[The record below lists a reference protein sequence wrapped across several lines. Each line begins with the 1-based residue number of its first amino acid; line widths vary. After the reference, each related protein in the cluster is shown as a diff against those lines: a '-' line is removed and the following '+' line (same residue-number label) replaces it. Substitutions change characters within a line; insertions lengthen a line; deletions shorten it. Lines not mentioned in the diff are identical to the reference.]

1 MDKETNYSSQGEI
14 LEWENV
20 ELPPEY
26 KVIFHNDDFTT
37 MEFVVDLLVTVFKK
51 NVDDAVKIMSEI
63 HTQGKGVVGIYSYD
77 MAHTRTKVALHRARE
92 NKFPLRITVEEN

>member
-51 NVDDAVKIMSEI
+51 
-63 HTQGKGVVGIYSYD
+63 
-77 MAHTRTKVALHRARE
+77 
-92 NKFPLRITVEEN
+92 TVEILVFLY

>member
-51 NVDDAVKIMSEI
+51 TVDDTVKMMSEM
-63 HTQGKGVVGIYSYD
+63 HTEREGVVGIYSYD

>member
-14 LEWENV
+14 LEWESI

-63 HTQGKGVVGIYSYD
+63 HTQGKGIVGIYSYD
-77 MAHTRTKVALHRARE
+77 MALTRTKVALQRARE

>member
-14 LEWENV
+14 LEWESI

-63 HTQGKGVVGIYSYD
+63 HTQGKGIVGIYSYD
-77 MAHTRTKVALHRARE
+77 MAHTRTKVALQRARE